1 MIVESY
7 EDVIIL
13 SGSLE
18 SNHWETIHTAIS
30 LILRRHPSGVIIDCS
45 GMKRMSPAGA
55 ETFHDAMDFIR
66 NHDARIIL
74 AAVPDPIMEVLKTVP
89 EVRSQLPV
97 VDTVAAARKSLDLGQ
112 SHDDDPG
119 AKKRKKL
126 VAPENARKVIV
137 CLYTG
142 TSIEEDDSAMRAA
155 SMIADSFPSEIHLIC
170 ALLVP
175 RHLPLQ
181 AALAE
186 SEQSAAHALT
196 RAKQFFDQRNLPH
209 QDRIERARDVASALT
224 EVLKEIPAVTIILPL
239 SKDPMKMDTNLT
251 VVRSVSAKVEGQVMF
266 VHG

>member
-7 EDVIIL
+7 DDVIIL

-74 AAVPDPIMEVLKTVP
+74 AAVPEPIMEVLKTVP

-97 VDTVAAARKSLDLGQ
+97 VDTVETARKSLDLGH
-112 SHDDDPG
+112 SSEDDHG
-119 AKKRKKL
+119 KKRKKL

-142 TSIEEDDSAMRAA
+142 TSIQEDDSAMRAA

-186 SEQSAAHALT
+186 SEQSAAHALE

-209 QDRIERARDVASALT
+209 LDRIERARDVASALT

-239 SKDPMKMDTNLT
+239 SKDPMKMENNLT
-251 VVRSVSAKVEGQVMF
+251 VVRSVSSKVEGQVMF

>member
-7 EDVIIL
+7 EDVIVL
-13 SGSLE
+13 SGSLD

-30 LILRRHPSGVIIDCS
+30 LTLRRHPSGVIIDCA
-45 GMKRMSPAGA
+45 GMTRMSAAGA
-55 ETFHDAMDFIR
+55 ETFHDAMDFIKD
-66 NHDARIIL
+66 HDARIIL
-74 AAVPDPIMEVLKTVP
+74 AAVPDQIMEVLKTVP

-97 VDTVAAARKSLDLGQ
+97 VATVEAARKSLDLGHDVDE
-112 SHDDDPG
+112 SHG
-119 AKKRKKL
+119 KKRKKL
-126 VAPENARKVIV
+126 VAAENARKVIV

-170 ALLVP
+170 VLIVP

-181 AALAE
+181 APLAE
-186 SEQSAAHALT
+186 SEQSAAHAMD

-209 QDRIERARDVASALT
+209 IDRIERARDVASALT
-224 EVLKEIPAVTIILPL
+224 EVLEDIEAISIVLPL
-239 SKDPMKMDTNLT
+239 SKDPMKAENNLT
-251 VVRSVSAKVEGQVMF
+251 VVRSVTNKIDRQVMF

>member
-13 SGSLE
+13 SGTLE

-30 LILRRHPSGVIIDCS
+30 LTLRRHPSGVIIDCS
-45 GMKRMSPAGA
+45 GMTHMSAAGA

-74 AAVPDPIMEVLKTVP
+74 AAVPEKIMEVLKTVP

-97 VDTVAAARKSLDLGQ
+97 VDTVEAARRSLDLGLE
-112 SHDDDPG
+112 HDEG
-119 AKKRKKL
+119 HGKKKKKL

-142 TSIEEDDSAMRAA
+142 TSVDEDDSAMRAT
-155 SMIADSFPSEIHLIC
+155 SMIADSFPSEIYLIC
-170 ALLVP
+170 VLLVP
-175 RHLPLQ
+175 RHLPIQ
-181 AALAE
+181 SPLAE
-186 SEQSAAHALT
+186 SELSAANALD

-209 QDRIERARDVASALT
+209 QDRIERGRDVASALAD
-224 EVLKEIPAVTIILPL
+224 VLEDIDAVTIILPL
-239 SKDPMKMDTNLT
+239 SREPMKAENNLAI
-251 VVRSVSAKVEGQVMF
+251 VRSVTAKIERQVMF